1 MSKNELRKARAQL
14 EQIHKAVA
22 CLSVEIIKFRGMFEP
37 EGVNLQG
44 FVDDLYDA
52 VEEIEVEMIEENL

>member
-1 MSKNELRKARAQL
+1 
-14 EQIHKAVA
+14 
-22 CLSVEIIKFRGMFEP
+22 MFEP

-52 VEEIEVEMIEENL
+52 VEEIEVEMIEENLG